1 MKLIS
6 RLDDL
11 KDYCS
16 VSDIRR
22 FTKLTGKGEV
32 AILSVELFASWID
45 KIEKSHKILDVL
57 NGLSYVA
64 TKSAENNLKKKPH
77 TGSLNNCMGR
87 WFELIFFKEFS
98 DLLKSHNL
106 AKSDITEI
114 LKLPSANNNHKF
126 YDLFVAPERHE
137 LFKINPSTS
146 NPDFIILKNLPQPIY
161 PKGLSL
167 IERYKYYGYF
177 GKLQMSGIDTIIS
190 IKTSARPDRR
200 YQQVYEANLIKAL
213 FERFNLSVK
222 FISITLHENEKN
234 EEVYYS
240 TSIVSIIKDKENFRP
255 SIDKSIILDKVNDIE
270 TVFKYIFN
278 N

>member
-1 MKLIS
+1 MIS
-6 RLDDL
+6 ILDNL

-16 VSDIRR
+16 VSDIRQ
-22 FTKLTGKGEV
+22 FTKLTKKETV
-32 AILSVELFASWID
+32 AINSVELFASLID

-64 TKSAENNLKKKPH
+64 SKSAENNLKKKPH

-98 DLLKSHNL
+98 DLLKNHNL
-106 AKSDITEI
+106 AKGDISEI
-114 LKLPSANNNHKF
+114 LKLPSANKNHKF
-126 YDLFVAPERHE
+126 YDLFVVPECQE
-137 LFKINPSTS
+137 LFKIKPSTS
-146 NPDFIILKNLPQPIY
+146 NPDFIILKNLSQPIY

-167 IERYKYYGYF
+167 MEKYRYYGYF
-177 GKLQMSGIDTIIS
+177 GKLHMNDIDTIIS

-255 SIDKSIILDKVNDIE
+255 SIDKSIILDKVSDIE
-270 TVFKYIFN
+270 NVFKYIFN
-278 N
+278 I